1 MRQTFSEPCPRSRS
15 RSRSSAGRI
24 RGLGQG
30 DPERVAQCGGGMG
43 EGGTLVFSF
52 QGRRRETPSGRFKG
66 FSGVRGTLHRSLAH
80 LPKLKMNVPEKLSQA
95 RFVARSF

>member
-1 MRQTFSEPCPRSRS
+1 M
-15 RSRSSAGRI
+15 GR
-24 RGLGQG
+24 G

-66 FSGVRGTLHRSLAH
+66 FSGVRGTLHRSLVH
-80 LPKLKMNVPEKLSQA
+80 LPKLKMNVPRSELEKAFL
-95 RFVARSF
+95 ARSF

>member
-1 MRQTFSEPCPRSRS
+1 MRRCRSRSRS

-24 RGLGQG
+24 RGMGRG

-66 FSGVRGTLHRSLAH
+66 FSGVRGTLHRSFLGPPC
-80 LPKLKMNVPEKLSQA
+80 LFE
-95 RFVARSF
+95 F

>member
-1 MRQTFSEPCPRSRS
+1 M
-15 RSRSSAGRI
+15 GR
-24 RGLGQG
+24 G

-66 FSGVRGTLHRSLAH
+66 FSGVRGTLHRSLAR
-80 LPKLKMNVPEKLSQA
+80 M
-95 RFVARSF
+95 SFDDRGAASPVGGYLR